1 MKRTDFETR
10 LGKLGLNLTVYENAA
25 YYGACDNWSVSLQP
39 YPGEEVR
46 QAKLAV
52 RIPARE
58 RSVVVDTFLAAA
70 NVKKTPQIAQAL
82 EAGEDFRGKSDLKE
96 VSFTSIDSELVFNV
110 ME

>member
-10 LGKLGLNLTVYENAA
+10 LGKLGLNLTVYGNAA
-25 YYGACDNWSVSLQP
+25 YYGACENWSLSLQP
-39 YPGEEVR
+39 YPGEDVT

-52 RIPARE
+52 RAPAKE

-82 EAGEDFRGKSDLKE
+82 EAGDEFRGKSGPKD
-96 VSFTSIDSELVFNV
+96 VTFTSIDSELVFNV